1 MFEDESL
8 LGEEQAG
15 FRSNY
20 SITDNVYVLKSII
33 DVYLKN
39 SKRLYCAFIDYKKA
53 FDLVDRAALW
63 VKMFRMGVKGK
74 IFNVIRNMYRCAKSC
89 VANEGD
95 MSSLFTCNVGVRQ
108 GENLSP
114 LLFAIYLNDFQQS
127 IGNSYK
133 GLEFL
138 NTIIKNKLPF
148 DGIEIYKELFSLLY
162 ADDTIILAET
172 PEELQK
178 ALNAVKDY
186 CDTWHLTVNASKT
199 KIVVF
204 SRGKVRRIPEFV
216 YDGGVLEVVYD
227 FVYLGVTFNYN
238 GNFKK
243 AIAKQVTQAR
253 KAMYSMLVK
262 AKRLHLSV
270 DTQCHLFDHLVLP
283 ILLYGAEVWGYECID
298 QLEVFQRKF
307 LRTILFVN
315 KCTPD
320 CMVYGETGRGKIL
333 DKIKCRMIGYW
344 VRLVKGKQS
353 KYSLILFKFLLR
365 LQSEGQSL
373 VNIKSQ
379 WVEFL
384 ADSFDYAG
392 LGNVWRA
399 QGEGYS
405 AAWIM
410 NTMKTRL
417 SDMSIQEW
425 SAATWSNRICTNYR
439 MFKNEL
445 VYEKYLQILCQK
457 EAITLSK
464 FRCRTHRLPVNKGR
478 FDANVVDDLQCPLCT
493 PTDIGDEFHYIF
505 VCPFFQNERK
515 MYIPSNLCGS
525 SLRPSALHMD
535 KVFNTAHACQLK
547 KLAKFVRIIMSYF
560 SKDSRVHVDGNTV
573 NDSSQISNVVRHTRS
588 GRRVNC
594 PVRLD
599 L

>member
-1 MFEDESL
+1 M

-53 FDLVDRAALW
+53 FDLVGRAALW
-63 VKMFRMGVKGK
+63 VRMFRMGVKGK

-89 VANEGD
+89 VANKGD
-95 MSSLFTCNVGVRQ
+95 MSSLFTCNIGVRQ

-133 GLEFL
+133 GLEFF
-138 NTIIKNKLPF
+138 NTIIINKLPF
-148 DGIEIYKELFSLLY
+148 DGIEIYKDLFSLLY
-162 ADDTIILAET
+162 ADDTIIRAET

-204 SRGKVRRIPEFV
+204 SRGKVRRIQKFV

-227 FVYLGVTFNYN
+227 FVYLGVTSYYN

-262 AKRLHLSV
+262 
-270 DTQCHLFDHLVLP
+270 
-283 ILLYGAEVWGYECID
+283 
-298 QLEVFQRKF
+298 
-307 LRTILFVN
+307 
-315 KCTPD
+315 
-320 CMVYGETGRGKIL
+320 
-333 DKIKCRMIGYW
+333 
-344 VRLVKGKQS
+344 
-353 KYSLILFKFLLR
+353 
-365 LQSEGQSL
+365 
-373 VNIKSQ
+373 
-379 WVEFL
+379 
-384 ADSFDYAG
+384 
-392 LGNVWRA
+392 
-399 QGEGYS
+399 
-405 AAWIM
+405 
-410 NTMKTRL
+410 
-417 SDMSIQEW
+417 
-425 SAATWSNRICTNYR
+425 ATWSNRICTNYR

-457 EAITLSK
+457 EAIALSK

-505 VCPFFQNERK
+505 VCPFF
-515 MYIPSNLCGS
+515 
-525 SLRPSALHMD
+525 
-535 KVFNTAHACQLK
+535 
-547 KLAKFVRIIMSYF
+547 
-560 SKDSRVHVDGNTV
+560 
-573 NDSSQISNVVRHTRS
+573 
-588 GRRVNC
+588 
-594 PVRLD
+594 
-599 L
+599 